1 MNKEQLSCIWSQCLD
16 FIKDNIE
23 NQAFNTWFTPIV
35 PSKMENN
42 TLTLE
47 VPSSFICEYIEAHY
61 TDLLES
67 ALTRFFGENIELEY
81 NVIVDKGSIKVDQP
95 QHQSTSDFDT
105 MLYPNYHFNNFI
117 QGESNRLARIAS
129 MTVAE
134 KPGQTSFNPLFLF
147 GTSGVG
153 KTHLAT
159 AIGHKVLELDPDKKV
174 IYVSAHLFHAQFVD
188 ATLKNKQFDFIKWYQ
203 NFDVLIIDDIQE
215 LINKDKTQNSFFHI
229 FNHLLLNNKQI
240 VMTSDRMPK
249 DMLGMEE
256 RLITRFK
263 WGLVAQIEK
272 PDYQLRKDIITYR
285 IKKDGISIDQ
295 DVIDY
300 MAKNISGS
308 VRDIEG
314 TLVALL
320 ANSTIC
326 GREIDRN
333 LVDSI
338 LGCTNNNS
346 QKELTIEQIMDTVC
360 TFYSLEISQIQTK
373 SRKREVVQ
381 ARQICMHIAKK
392 YLDLSLSQIGTYI
405 GGRDHATV
413 LHACNT
419 VKDQIGVDKF
429 FRSDL
434 QKIEESLHLG

>member
-1 MNKEQLSCIWSQCLD
+1 MKKEQLSSLWAQCLD

-23 NQAFNTWFTPIV
+23 DQAFNTWFTPIV
-35 PSKMENN
+35 PSKVDNN

-47 VPSSFICEYIEAHY
+47 VPSSFICEYIEENY
-61 TDLLES
+61 VDLLRS
-67 ALTRFFGENIELEY
+67 ALTKFFGENIELEY
-81 NVIVDKGSIKVDQP
+81 SVIVDKGSIKIDQP
-95 QHQSTSDFDT
+95 QHQSVSDFDT
-105 MLYPNYHFNNFI
+105 MLYPNYHFSNFI
-117 QGESNRLARIAS
+117 QGDSNRLARIAS
-129 MTVAE
+129 LTVAE

-159 AIGHKVLELDPDKKV
+159 AIGHKVLELDPSKKV

-215 LINKDKTQNSFFHI
+215 LISKDKTQNSFFHI

-272 PDYQLRKDIITYR
+272 PDFQLRKDIISYR
-285 IKKDGISIDQ
+285 IKKDGINIDPE
-295 DVIDY
+295 VIDY
-300 MAKNISGS
+300 MAQNVNGS

-326 GREIDRN
+326 GREIDKN
-333 LVDSI
+333 LVDNI
-338 LGCTNNNS
+338 LGGPNHNS
-346 QKELTIEQIMDTVC
+346 KKELTIEQIMDTVC
-360 TFYSLEISQIQTK
+360 SFYSLEISQIQTK

-381 ARQICMHIAKK
+381 ARQICMYIAKK
-392 YLDLSLSQIGTYI
+392 YLDFSLSQIGTYI

-419 VKDQIGVDKF
+419 VRDQIGVDKS

-434 QKIEESLHLG
+434 QKIEESLNLA

>member
-1 MNKEQLSCIWSQCLD
+1 MNKEQLSCLWNQCLD

-23 NQAFNTWFTPIV
+23 IQAFNTWFTPVV
-35 PSKMENN
+35 PLKMEDG

-47 VPSSFICEYIEAHY
+47 VPSSFICEYIEANY
-61 TDLLES
+61 ADLLG
-67 ALTRFFGENIELEY
+67 LTLTKYFGENINLEY
-81 NVIVDKGSIKVDQP
+81 QVIVDKGTVKIDQP
-95 QHQSTSDFDT
+95 QHQSASDYET

-117 QGESNRLARIAS
+117 EGQSNKLARIAS

-159 AIGHKVLELDPDKKV
+159 AIGHKVLELYPEKKV
-174 IYVSAHLFHAQFVD
+174 VYVSAHLFHAQFVD

-203 NFDVLIIDDIQE
+203 DFDVLIIDDIQE
-215 LINKDKTQNSFFHI
+215 FIGKDKTQNSFFHI
-229 FNHLLLNNKQI
+229 FNHLHLNQKQI
-240 VMTSDRMPK
+240 IMTSDRLPK

-263 WGLVAQIEK
+263 WGLVAQIEN
-272 PDYQLRKDIITYR
+272 PDFQLRKDIITYR
-285 IKKDGISIDQ
+285 INKDGINIDQ
-295 DVIDY
+295 DVVDY
-300 MAKNISGS
+300 MAKNIHGS

-333 LVDSI
+333 LVDNI
-338 LGCTNNNS
+338 LGSTELNS

-360 TFYSLEISQIQTK
+360 SFYSLEISQIQTK

-381 ARQICMHIAKK
+381 ARQICMYIAKK
-392 YLDLSLSQIGTYI
+392 YLDFSLSQIGTYI

-419 VKDQIGVDKF
+419 VKDQIMVDKI

-434 QKIEESLHLG
+434 QKIEESLNLA